1 MEDSVTRLAHLNM
14 INPLQAM
21 MAARAGNQNTYGA
34 GVQNTGAIDPQVLL
48 AAQRMNT
55 PTIGTRID
63 AGNGQ
68 MVEVDPYK
76 YANLKQERDYQAA
89 MNARTN
95 NTKMQIANAGAQNS
109 LYLDNLRNDRA
120 MQAAN
125 TAYTR
130 GNEQA
135 DKRFER
141 EQELLKEGDEKARQR
156 IIDAEAREE
165 KTYQRRIQEQQ
176 QAERMKLALTNEQF
190 AELRGPAME
199 AIQNQTY
206 WNAGGEQETANKYYQ
221 AEIASRA
228 IQLGDEAIQNAY
240 INEFKAQNAGKAPAA
255 QLQRMDENGNIN
267 AKYQEIAN
275 GLLMRDPEFAKID
288 EDIKRTVAGK
298 VRNTGQV
305 IGQNFRAVSATM
317 TKFGYSPG
325 EIGDYTPSFGPN
337 SLTPPSLS
345 GGLLAPPMSGAGE
358 PIAGDLDV
366 DTSTPQGQE
375 AAAEID
381 SLKQV
386 YDSLMMQV
394 GGIGA
399 KNEAQIASNL
409 NPLQNFGRNT
419 IGDGFGNAS
428 ADYIGGEDS
437 NIMDALR
444 YAGVDSDDA
453 LMFTNDIDDVSGL
466 DVFNSANEK
475 NAHIKSE
482 LERRIAVL
490 QKALVNS
497 QNSQ

>member
-1 MEDSVTRLAHLNM
+1 M
-14 INPLQAM
+14 INPLEAM
-21 MAARAGNQNTYGA
+21 MAARAANQNSYSQ
-34 GVQNTGAIDPQVLL
+34 GVQNVGAVDPRVLL
-48 AAQRMNT
+48 AAQQMNT

-76 YANLKQERDYQAA
+76 YANLKQERDYAAA

-120 MQAAN
+120 TQAAD

-135 DKRFER
+135 DKRFKRDR
-141 EQELLKEGDEKARQR
+141 ELIKEGDQKSRQR

-190 AELRGPAME
+190 SELRGPAME

-206 WNAGGEQETANKYYQ
+206 WNAGGEQETANKFYQ

-228 IQLGDEAIQNAY
+228 IQFGDEAIQNAY

-288 EDIKRTVAGK
+288 EEIKKTVAGK
-298 VRNTGQV
+298 VRNTGQT

-325 EIGDYTPSFGPN
+325 EIGEYTPSFGPN

-345 GGLLAPPMSGAGE
+345 GGLLVPPMSGVGANTGE
-358 PIAGDLDV
+358 PLGEPLG

-375 AAAEID
+375 AVSEIN

-399 KNEAQIASNL
+399 KNEAGIAYNE
-409 NPLQNFGRNT
+409 NPLTTGLRN
-419 IGDGFGNAS
+419 IGDYAENPNFVDTES
-428 ADYIGGEDS
+428 I
-437 NIMDALR
+437 DALK
-444 YAGVDSDDA
+444 YAGVPNANSFAMDLDE
-453 LMFTNDIDDVSGL
+453 MPGL
-466 DVFNSANEK
+466 DGLSTPSEMNLR
-475 NAHIKSE
+475 IKSE

-490 QKALVNS
+490 QDALANS